1 MNVTI
6 NKTDYEL
13 AEGAT
18 INDALQTLPNIP
30 NKGIAVALNNDV
42 VASSLWATTTLHNGD
57 KLTIIKAFYGG

>member
-1 MNVTI
+1 MNVII

-13 AEGAT
+13 PEGST

-30 NKGIAVALNNDV
+30 NKGVAVALNNDV
-42 VASSLWATTTLHNGD
+42 VASSLWTTTTLHNGD